1 MDINITKELYIM
13 KYIKLFESWQ
23 GFSKNREEE
32 TEKDY
37 QVSLDKLLT
46 WAVGPEWSSDW
57 EWMPD
62 ILMVDDEFLDEVECI
77 GYLELLRKNR
87 ELEISVYSQ
96 MIDGQVDSSWVID
109 DIGFSLI
116 TFEWPFEDADSLDD
130 LEKAVVQKLVDEIG
144 ADGLERIGANLVD
157 LIDFV
162 AWSSDRG
169 EDLTGITSTGFK
181 NWFGLQRGGIN

>member
-1 MDINITKELYIM
+1 M

-96 MIDGQVDSSWVID
+96 MIDGQVDSSWIID

-144 ADGLERIGANLVD
+144 ENGLERIGANLVD

-169 EDLTGITSTGFK
+169 EDLAGITLTGFK